1 MIYDVH
7 SFDFDGCLANI
18 TFLKLKY
25 KEIKDIIEANRKLLD
40 IIKTSPNRKIVI
52 SNSNRQ
58 APRDDLA
65 NSGADERGS
74 CYHATKAVAA
84 YLNAEFD
91 GFLLADIYNDLR
103 PGKALKQALKY
114 IAENNKDYTKEVRKG
129 KIFSSLYNWIH
140 DESKLTTVYAQMHEL
155 ALSHSDDDAFNFYFT
170 DDREDLLNELHIYFS
185 QYPQMIPRNVKLCLR
200 HYRGPID
207 RDDNEIT
214 PLFHDYTPIQGTREK
229 PDENYRQTV
238 KSMAAVTIEQMT
250 EKGID
255 IAANYGAKAAIV
267 TTYADAQKC
276 NFDMSAIKCV
286 HYYVPDAM
294 PKHPPKPLSAKKEK
308 QFAVKKAHACDA
320 REAIEKTTSLHAESS
335 SSTSISLPVST
346 LNAASSSTWTPAS
359 KSNLTLKSALTLRP
373 ILTVTPT
380 QIATQIPAEIPTQ
393 AITHAPEATA
403 IPDMTQTPAATQIP
417 TFGASSSTQE
427 GKFGFFRKN
436 PDNERKVGEVLGR
449 YKNKKD
455 TTDAGSS
462 HSGECDLEAPNTQNN
477 SIGASQSNVEES
489 NTSSSLF
496 IP

>member
-18 TFLKLKY
+18 AFLKLRY

-74 CYHATKAVAA
+74 CYQATKAVAA

-103 PGKALKQALKY
+103 SGKALEQALKY
-114 IAENNKDYTKEVRKG
+114 IAENKKDYTEEVRKN
-129 KIFSSLYNWIH
+129 KIFNSLYNWIH

-155 ALSHSDDDAFNFYFT
+155 ALSHSDSDAFNFYFT
-170 DDREDLLNELHIYFS
+170 DDREELLNELHIYFS
-185 QYPQMIPRNVKLCLR
+185 KYPQMIPRNVTLCFR

-238 KSMAAVTIEQMT
+238 KNMAAVTIEQMT
-250 EKGID
+250 AKGID
-255 IAANYGAKAAIV
+255 IAANYGEKAAIV

-286 HYYVPDAM
+286 RYYEPDAM
-294 PKHPPKPLSAKKEK
+294 PEHPPKALSAKKEK
-308 QFAVKKAHACDA
+308 RLTIKKAV
-320 REAIEKTTSLHAESS
+320 LHAEPSS
-335 SSTSISLPVST
+335 SAPTQSPISALRAT
-346 LNAASSSTWTPAS
+346 SSSTWTPAS
-359 KSNLTLKSALTLRP
+359 KLNLALKPTLTLRP
-373 ILTVTPT
+373 IPPITLS
-380 QIATQIPAEIPTQ
+380 PAL
-393 AITHAPEATA
+393 AP
-403 IPDMTQTPAATQIP
+403 IPDVTQTPATAPAP
-417 TFGASSSTQE
+417 TWGVNSSAQDS
-427 GKFGFFRKN
+427 KFGFFRKK
-436 PDNERKVGEVLGR
+436 PGDERKIGEVLGR

-455 TTDAGSS
+455 TTTASSIHSRECGIDVSNNTQKDSIDAG
-462 HSGECDLEAPNTQNN
+462 
-477 SIGASQSNVEES
+477 QSNGEES
-489 NTSSSLF
+489 NTSSFPLNG
-496 IP
+496 